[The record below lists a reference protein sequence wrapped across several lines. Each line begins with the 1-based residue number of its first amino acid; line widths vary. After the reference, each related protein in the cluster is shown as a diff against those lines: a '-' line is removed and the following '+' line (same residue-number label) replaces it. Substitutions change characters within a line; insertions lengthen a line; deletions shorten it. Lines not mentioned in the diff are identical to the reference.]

1 MSGGELTAFPVLEPL
16 GVVGTIRKVV
26 LVTVLLEEQLLVTPE
41 RGDGLGAGDNPT
53 DEVVLATKLG
63 RLVVGLNL
71 EDGSVGVELGKLI
84 LEVVLVLIGPSI
96 DIIRLKLNHERPV
109 GLVLLLAV
117 LIEKRHL
124 HEGRGTDV
132 VGGISEPFTVSL
144 AEALILRLTKDV
156 APSVLEEVE

>member
-1 MSGGELTAFPVLEPL
+1 VSGGELTAFPVLEPL

-41 RGDGLGAGDNPT
+41 RGDSLGAGDNPT
-53 DEVVLATKLG
+53 DEVVLAAKLG

-71 EDGSVGVELGKLI
+71 EDGSVGVELRKLI
-84 LEVVLVLIGPSI
+84 LEVILVLIGPSI

-117 LIEKRHL
+117 LIEKREL